1 MPTHRPLVIA
11 HRGASAY
18 LPEHTLAAKALAHGM
33 GADFIEQ
40 DVVLT
45 RDAVPVILH
54 DVYLDSTTDVAA
66 RFPDRA
72 RADGHFYAM
81 DFNLAEIRA
90 LRVHERRRAGGDAVF
105 PGRFPVEHALFTV
118 PTLAEE
124 IALIAGLDK
133 SRGRR
138 TGLYIELKS
147 PGRHREAGLDI
158 VGAVLEVLRESGH
171 DSRPQ
176 QVFLQCFDD
185 RTLRQ
190 LRDEHRSALPL
201 IQLIAD
207 NAWNEDSA
215 VDYDYLRSDAGLDD
229 IASYADGIGPWLS
242 HIYLGRDDAGAPRL
256 DSLVGRARQRGLV
269 VHPYTF
275 RRDEL
280 PPGIGDFAEL
290 LDLFIGCLRVDGLF
304 TDFPDLVVEYLHGA
318 DRSP

>member
-1 MPTHRPLVIA
+1 
-11 HRGASAY
+11 
-18 LPEHTLAAKALAHGM
+18 M

-81 DFNLAEIRA
+81 DFSLTEIRA
-90 LRVHERRRAGGDAVF
+90 LRVHERRRAGGAAVF
-105 PGRFPVEHALFTV
+105 PNRFPAEHGFFGV

-124 IALIAGLDK
+124 IALIAGLDR

-138 TGLYIELKS
+138 TGLYTELKS
-147 PGRHREAGLDI
+147 PRRHRESGLDI
-158 VGAVLEVLRESGH
+158 VSAVLDVLRESGY
-171 DSRPQ
+171 DSLPQ

-185 RTLRQ
+185 DTLRQ
-190 LRDEHRSALPL
+190 LRDEHRIALPL

-207 NAWNEDSA
+207 NSWGEDCA
-215 VDYDYLRSDAGLDD
+215 ADYDYLRTDAGLDY

-242 HIYLGRDDAGAPRL
+242 HIYSGRDETGAPRL
-256 DSLVGRARQRGLV
+256 DSLVGRARHRGLV

-275 RRDEL
+275 RRDDL
-280 PPGIGDFAEL
+280 PPGFDNFAEL
-290 LDLFIGCLRVDGLF
+290 LDLFIGHLQVDGLF
-304 TDFPDLVVEYLHGA
+304 TDFPDLVVEYLREAGL
-318 DRSP
+318 SP

>member
-1 MPTHRPLVIA
+1 
-11 HRGASAY
+11 
-18 LPEHTLAAKALAHGM
+18 M

-45 RDAVPVILH
+45 RDAVPIILH
-54 DVYLDSTTDVAA
+54 DVFLDSTTDVAA
-66 RFPDRA
+66 RFPGRG

-81 DFNLAEIRA
+81 DFSLAEIRA
-90 LRVHERRRAGGDAVF
+90 LKVHERRRAGGDAVF
-105 PGRFPVEHALFTV
+105 PQRFPVEHALFGV

-147 PGRHREAGLDI
+147 PRRHREAGLDI
-158 VGAVLEVLRESGH
+158 TGAVLDALRESGH
-171 DSRPQ
+171 DSRPR

-190 LRDEHRSALPL
+190 LRDEHSIALPL

-207 NAWNEDSA
+207 NTWNEDSA
-215 VDYDYLRSDAGLDD
+215 VDYDFLRSDAGLDD
-229 IASYADGIGPWLS
+229 IATYANGIGPWLS
-242 HIYLGRDDAGAPRL
+242 HIYLGRDEAGAPRL
-256 DSLVGRARQRGLV
+256 DSLVERARQRGLV

-280 PPGIGDFAEL
+280 PQGIGDFAEL
-290 LDLFIGCLRVDGLF
+290 LDLFIGYLRVDGLF
-304 TDFPDLVVEYLHGA
+304 TDFPDLVVEYLRGT
-318 DRSP
+318 DMSP